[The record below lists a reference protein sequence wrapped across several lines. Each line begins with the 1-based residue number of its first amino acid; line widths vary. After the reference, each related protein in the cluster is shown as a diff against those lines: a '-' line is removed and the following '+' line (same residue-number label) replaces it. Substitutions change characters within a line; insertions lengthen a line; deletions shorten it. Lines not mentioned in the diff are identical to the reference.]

1 MKSPNLI
8 HLAALHKN
16 RQRNLLFG
24 EPSLSVI
31 LSSRPVKLG
40 LGHSVSKVNILLP
53 VILNISSAFNVELS
67 VVKEFSSL
75 VDILLVVVR
84 FLLVLLCA
92 DGLVLSLG
100 QSIGNVSIV
109 GKLSN

>member
-1 MKSPNLI
+1 MNLI
-8 HLAALHKN
+8 HLAVLHKN

-31 LSSRPVKLG
+31 FSSRVVILG

-53 VILNISSAFNVELS
+53 VILNISSTFDVELS

-75 VDILLVVVR
+75 VDVLLVVVR
-84 FLLVLLCA
+84 FLLVILCA
-92 DGLVLSLG
+92 DGLVLRLG
-100 QSIGNVSIV
+100 QSLGNISIV
-109 GKLSN
+109 GELSN